1 MKQKEN
7 IFEELNKMR
16 SLIHAK
22 AGVVISEQDTY
33 SPIQKAAE
41 LKQRIQNLANIQK
54 TVDAQGIIKNP
65 NSDLNNTKFS
75 DYIAK
80 YNITQDEINNSKKL
94 TKIQKVTDD
103 NTQKRLQNIS
113 NISKMVNAD
122 GMIVNP
128 SSVYNNTPWADYIK
142 RYNVTQDEIKK
153 SNELN
158 KKVAPEELTKREELW
173 KTTYSCAPSQPG
185 AKEIKLKD
193 GTTSYLVG
201 QIYYYNNGRKKL
213 ADGTIKNYSCSTEFK
228 SGTANSGVRDG
239 GTGRGNSQVVTDY
252 SKQIQSS
259 LGSSPTGKMSSQDLD
274 LILKRLN
281 GEDVSVEVPQELPK
295 DVNGKPDLDKILA
308 SLQN

>member
-33 SPIQKAAE
+33 SPIQKANE
-41 LKQRIQNLANIQK
+41 LKQKIQNLANIQK

-65 NSDLNNTKFS
+65 NSEFNNTKFS

-80 YNITQDEINNSKKL
+80 YNITQNEIDYSKKL

-128 SSVYNNTPWADYIK
+128 NSVYNNTPWADYIK
-142 RYNVTQDEIKK
+142 RYNVTQDEINK

-158 KKVAPEELTKREELW
+158 KKVAPATPAAGVRTPE
-173 KTTYSCAPSQPG
+173 
-185 AKEIKLKD
+185 
-193 GTTSYLVG
+193 
-201 QIYYYNNGRKKL
+201 
-213 ADGTIKNYSCSTEFK
+213 TIKAINSTFCNVRGGK
-228 SGTANSGVRDG
+228 INSGLFQGQPWSNYKTKYSVTAAEEVESQKSCPTVQTGIVTGSVDG
-239 GTGRGNSQVVTDY
+239 KNNRANNYARIVGDY

-295 DVNGKPDLDKILA
+295 DANGKPDLDKILA